1 MLVCEVRLIVIKW
14 VCEIEKYRWFGNI
27 IKKPTYAAVKDIF
40 IYKAELIGDC
50 IESTNIIVLS

>member
-1 MLVCEVRLIVIKW
+1 MRWDWVIVIKW
-14 VCEIEKYRWFGNI
+14 AYEIEKYRGVGNI
-27 IKKPTYAAVKDIF
+27 IKQPTYAAVKDIF